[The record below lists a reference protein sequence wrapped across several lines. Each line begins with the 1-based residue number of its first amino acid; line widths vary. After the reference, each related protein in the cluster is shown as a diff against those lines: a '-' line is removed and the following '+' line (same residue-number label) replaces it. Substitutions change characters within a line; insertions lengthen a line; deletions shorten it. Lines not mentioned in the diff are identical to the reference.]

1 MSAICAADGKTR
13 RDLLLA
19 GSLAVLAVVAAC
31 SGYAVLH
38 SSGLPARDYPAA
50 RLAGT
55 VFGGDAIPPGQGIAQ
70 TMGRVASF
78 GGTTVA
84 VGSQA
89 GGDIPRA
96 QFFVSHDNGS
106 TWDVA
111 AVVAPGGGA
120 PSPGHAAQLVARG
133 PHGWLAVGPDA
144 IWTSATGQSWTLA
157 SSAGIV
163 PSDAGDQLSVLTAT
177 GSGFLAAGQNPA
189 EGTAVIWTSPD
200 GRHWQRMTAAQL
212 RLPAGGNT
220 VADLTSAAVS
230 GGAILL
236 AGHVIPPAGGR
247 VAATWLSTDDGQT
260 WKWAPVP
267 VSHGA
272 TGALAG
278 IAASGAGF
286 VAIRPGRSSPGSSAA
301 AQANGVVYASA
312 DGMSWRYTATLTAP
326 HGVQLGM
333 VQAGAGGFVA
343 LGRGPA
349 GALGAYVSPN
359 GLTWG
364 PVIPFGPAPPSVTGA
379 TVTAGGTV
387 VVTGST
393 GAPGRRQPYLALA
406 PVGQVAQ
413 TVDVAAI
420 PGGSISQLS
429 ANAVAVSGNQRV
441 AVGEAG
447 GSPAIWTATGL
458 LLVPRHGCP
467 DARPR
472 RDLARPRRDPARP
485 RRRLRGHGTIQGRPR
500 DPGRLRRRLPG
511 HAPVPPFLRPGRRR
525 AQAHQRG
532 ARPRGLAGHRRG
544 RFRHG
549 AASHPADLRRRDD
562 LERDRPGRG
571 RVRRSPRGRR
581 PGGRGPGRL
590 RGRRRR
596 HHQRGNVPRRLV
608 VPRPAHLDPRGR
620 LRFRRRRR

>member
-1 MSAICAADGKTR
+1 M
-13 RDLLLA
+13 
-19 GSLAVLAVVAAC
+19 AAC
-31 SGYAVLH
+31 SGYTVLH

-55 VFGGDAIPPGQGIAQ
+55 VFGGDAIPPGRGIAQ
-70 TMGRVASF
+70 TMDRVVSY

-106 TWDVA
+106 TWGLA
-111 AVVAPGGGA
+111 AVSAPGGGA
-120 PSPGHAAQLVARG
+120 PSPGHPAQLVARG
-133 PHGWLAVGPDA
+133 PNGWLAVGPDA

-177 GSGFLAAGQNPA
+177 SSGFLAAGQNPA

-200 GRHWQRMTAAQL
+200 GRHWQRMSAAQL

-230 GGAILL
+230 GGDILL
-236 AGHVIPPAGGR
+236 AGHVLPPAGGR
-247 VAATWLSTDDGQT
+247 VAATWLSTDNGQT

-272 TGALAG
+272 AGALAG

-286 VAIRPGRSSPGSSAA
+286 VAIRPGSSSPGSSA
-301 AQANGVVYASA
+301 AQANGVVYVSA
-312 DGMSWRYTATLTAP
+312 DGISWRYAATLTAP
-326 HGVQLGM
+326 HGVQFGM

-364 PVIPFGPAPPSVTGA
+364 PVIPFGPAPPSMTGA

-393 GAPGRRQPYLALA
+393 GALGRHQPYLALA
-406 PVGQVAQ
+406 PAGQVAQ
-413 TVDVAAI
+413 TVDVATI
-420 PGGSISQLS
+420 PGASISQLS

-447 GSPAIWTATGL
+447 GSPAIWTATGSSWYRDTLALTPAPAATSPASGAGSPSTAPSMAALTTSPDSGASSSPTTPPASSATPAVDAQKLTSVVHGPAGWLATGEAESATAQHPIL
-458 LLVPRHGCP
+458 LTSADGMIWSETGHN
-467 DARPR
+467 AAA
-472 RDLARPRRDPARP
+472 LAGA
-485 RRRLRGHGTIQGRPR
+485 HV
-500 DPGRLRRRLPG
+500 
-511 HAPVPPFLRPGRRR
+511 AA
-525 AQAHQRG
+525 AQA
-532 ARPRGLAGHRRG
+532 AAG
-544 RFRHG
+544 
-549 AASHPADLRRRDD
+549 PA
-562 LERDRPGRG
+562 G
-571 RVRRSPRGRR
+571 
-581 PGGRGPGRL
+581 
-590 RGRRRR
+590 
-596 HHQRGNVPRRLV
+596 
-608 VPRPAHLDPRGR
+608 
-620 LRFRRRRR
+620 